1 MTFAQKL
8 LMIIGI
14 IFTSVGAF
22 ILALTLGLNLLLHE
36 GAFFMILPIAFLTIG
51 LGFIIGVFIGV
62 RKKSNIRKR
71 GNCYPAKIYGY
82 VQNTSYLVNGRY
94 PLNTVVHYFDN
105 YHIEREAILP
115 TSFCQGA
122 SQYPLGMTIDIFE
135 YQGKYEYDP
144 SSVRYE
150 ILSGEQELM
159 DNKPVEPSQLHII
172 SVICP
177 NCGAS
182 YKKAADYAEK
192 CPYCGS
198 Y

>member
-1 MTFAQKL
+1 
-8 LMIIGI
+8 MIIGI

>member
-1 MTFAQKL
+1 
-8 LMIIGI
+8 MIIGI

-36 GAFFMILPIAFLTIG
+36 GALFMILPIAFLTIG
-51 LGFIIGVFIGV
+51 LGFIIRVLIGV

-71 GNCYPAKIYGY
+71 GTRYAAKIYGY
-82 VQNTSYLVNGRY
+82 VQNTSYVVNGRY

-115 TSFCQGA
+115 TSFCQGT
-122 SQYPLGMTIDIFE
+122 SPYPLGMTIDIFE

-150 ILSGEQELM
+150 ILPGEQELM
-159 DNKPVEPSQLHII
+159 DNKPVDPSQLHMIA
-172 SVICP
+172 VTCP

-182 YKKAADYAEK
+182 YKKAAGYAEK

-198 Y
+198 YQNT

>member
-1 MTFAQKL
+1 
-8 LMIIGI
+8 MIIGI

-36 GAFFMILPIAFLTIG
+36 GALFM
-51 LGFIIGVFIGV
+51 
-62 RKKSNIRKR
+62 
-71 GNCYPAKIYGY
+71 
-82 VQNTSYLVNGRY
+82 
-94 PLNTVVHYFDN
+94 
-105 YHIEREAILP
+105 ILP
-115 TSFCQGA
+115 TSFCQGS

-150 ILSGEQELM
+150 ILPGEQELM

-198 Y
+198 YQNT